1 MKKEIMAKVKSFVL
15 SDESINTYGFRL
27 LMSGA
32 ILEQFQR
39 NPVMFYNHD
48 WRDPIGR
55 WENIRIEDGKLLA
68 DPVFDEEDDLG
79 KRIARKVERGFL
91 RAASIALRVVE
102 QTDDPKMILPGQ
114 KLPTVSAWEAREAS
128 IVPIGSNHNALRLYD
143 ANDNLIPE
151 SEIYKLF
158 DKQIQKPM
166 NEEIL
171 KLLDLPQGGSD
182 EQIQLAVKS
191 LVDTNIELT
200 QKLKVLEDAQA
211 TQDEEAKKN
220 RLAEAVRLVDEAVK
234 EGRLSADGKDEFLKF
249 FASDHAAALKA
260 LSAIPKR
267 VSVKTQIDE
276 KNQQSTT
283 ELSDLTGKTWD
294 ELDRGNKLQMLK
306 DKYPDVYAEKFE
318 QKYGKKPGQA

>member
-1 MKKEIMAKVKSFVL
+1 MAKAKSFVL

-27 LMSGA
+27 LTSGA
-32 ILEQFQR
+32 ILKQFMR
-39 NPVMFYNHD
+39 NPVMYLNHD
-48 WRDPIGR
+48 DWDTPIGM
-55 WENIRIEDGKLLA
+55 WENIRVEDGKILA
-68 DPVFDEEDDLG
+68 DPVFDLEDEKG
-79 KRIARKVERGFL
+79 KMVAGKVERGFM
-91 RAASIALRVVE
+91 RMASAGIRVLE
-102 QTDDPKMILPGQ
+102 WSEDPKYMLAGQ
-114 KLPTVSAWEAREAS
+114 TRPTAIKWMMRES
-128 IVPIGSNHNALRLYD
+128 SVVGIGANHNALRLYD

-151 SEIYKLF
+151 NEITKLF
-158 DKQIQKPM
+158 DKPQIHKRKM

-171 KLLDLPQGGSD
+171 TLLDVPHDGTE
-182 EQIQLAVKS
+182 EQIAGAIRA
-191 LVDTNIELT
+191 LVDKKNQLEAD
-200 QKLKVLEDAQA
+200 LKKLEDAQA
-211 TQDEEAKKN
+211 TQDEEAKKK

-234 EGRLSADGKDEFLKF
+234 EGRLSADGKEEFLKF
-249 FASDHAAALKA
+249 FATDHDAALKA

-283 ELSDLTGKTWD
+283 ELADLNGKSWD